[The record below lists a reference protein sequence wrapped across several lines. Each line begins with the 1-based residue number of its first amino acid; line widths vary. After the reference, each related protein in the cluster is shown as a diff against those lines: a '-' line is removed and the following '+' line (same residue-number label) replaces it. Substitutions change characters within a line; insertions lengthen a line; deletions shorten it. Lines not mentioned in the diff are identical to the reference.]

1 MSRLPAGPQVQVSLR
16 SQVPG
21 KAAAGEEDRRL
32 QAGRVHLGPQK
43 VAVSQAVDAVLKVQ
57 KLANDWE
64 WYVLQELR
72 PEDSGDAREEPT
84 AKQSPDLTR
93 VRELLIRKST
103 SNGTL

>member
-1 MSRLPAGPQVQVSLR
+1 M
-16 SQVPG
+16 
-21 KAAAGEEDRRL
+21 
-32 QAGRVHLGPQK
+32 
-43 VAVSQAVDAVLKVQ
+43 LKVQ

>member
-1 MSRLPAGPQVQVSLR
+1 M
-16 SQVPG
+16 
-21 KAAAGEEDRRL
+21 
-32 QAGRVHLGPQK
+32 
-43 VAVSQAVDAVLKVQ
+43 DAVLKVQ